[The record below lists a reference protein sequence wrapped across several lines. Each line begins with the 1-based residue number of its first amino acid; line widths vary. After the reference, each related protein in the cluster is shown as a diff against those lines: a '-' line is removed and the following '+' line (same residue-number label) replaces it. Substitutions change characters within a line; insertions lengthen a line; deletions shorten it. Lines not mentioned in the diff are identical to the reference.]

1 MLFLIRK
8 KIHFKINIFGLK
20 LMHEVKILTYRKK
33 VLNIFSSCTRKSA
46 FVIELLQFS
55 HDSDF
60 STAEITRKWLLFEC
74 ERMLKLFHYHLRSEH
89 IFWSDNNKDEC
100 ISVPVNQHDLWEILA
115 YFVMLD
121 NACAK
126 RVIISTYFAIALS
139 RAHSKSSCLLS
150 SRSMDLLKLGNVS
163 ILF

>member
-1 MLFLIRK
+1 
-8 KIHFKINIFGLK
+8 
-20 LMHEVKILTYRKK
+20 MHELKILTYRKK
-33 VLNIFSSCTRKSA
+33 SVEHLFILYQEVSFCI
-46 FVIELLQFS
+46 IELLQFS

-100 ISVPVNQHDLWEILA
+100 ISLPVYQYDLWEILA
-115 YFVMLD
+115 YFVMFD

-126 RVIISTYFAIALS
+126 KDNYINLHCNQPWAEHIQIVHVYWVLGLWIF
-139 RAHSKSSCLLS
+139 
-150 SRSMDLLKLGNVS
+150 LKLGDIS
-163 ILF
+163 LLF